1 MKFGQPWVY
10 LRRLHGVLCWEGS
23 AVDLMLFCDHL
34 FFVCLFLVAQSCP
47 TLCDPMDCSPPGFCI
62 YGTLQARILE
72 LLFSSPGDFPDPG
85 IEPESPA
92 VTVFSLLIISQQHP
106 CFYFS
111 VSLTNY
117 VVPILRESNIVNAN
131 FQDFMSWA
139 RVLGSNFVLVGNYS
153 ATQARR
159 EN

>member
-1 MKFGQPWVY
+1 MTIF
-10 LRRLHGVLCWEGS
+10 
-23 AVDLMLFCDHL
+23 

-111 VSLTNY
+111 EPIHMHTHPHTQFLKQPSVPFQSGRAIKYSLHSHVIRTYKDLLAPKAPN
-117 VVPILRESNIVNAN
+117 PHRDKEILLWQQLLIFSLCIN
-131 FQDFMSWA
+131 
-139 RVLGSNFVLVGNYS
+139 
-153 ATQARR
+153 
-159 EN
+159 

>member
-1 MKFGQPWVY
+1 MG
-10 LRRLHGVLCWEGS
+10 LSR
-23 AVDLMLFCDHL
+23 
-34 FFVCLFLVAQSCP
+34 
-47 TLCDPMDCSPPGFCI
+47 PG
-62 YGTLQARILE
+62 YWSG

-92 VTVFSLLIISQQHP
+92 VTVFSLLIISQQQP
-106 CFYFS
+106 CCYFS
-111 VSLTNY
+111 VSLTKY

-139 RVLGSNFVLVGNYS
+139 RVLGSNFVLVGKYS
-153 ATQARR
+153 ATQAKR

>member
-1 MKFGQPWVY
+1 MIF
-10 LRRLHGVLCWEGS
+10 
-23 AVDLMLFCDHL
+23 ALFSH
-34 FFVCLFLVAQSCP
+34 S
-47 TLCDPMDCSPPGFCI
+47 CSPFAEEMFLNIFATPWTIAHWALLFMGFS
-62 YGTLQARILE
+62 GLE
-72 LLFSSPGDFPDPG
+72 YWSGLLFSSPGDFPDPG

-92 VTVFSLLIISQQHP
+92 VIVFSLLIISQQHP

-139 RVLGSNFVLVGNYS
+139 RVLGSNFVLVGKYS